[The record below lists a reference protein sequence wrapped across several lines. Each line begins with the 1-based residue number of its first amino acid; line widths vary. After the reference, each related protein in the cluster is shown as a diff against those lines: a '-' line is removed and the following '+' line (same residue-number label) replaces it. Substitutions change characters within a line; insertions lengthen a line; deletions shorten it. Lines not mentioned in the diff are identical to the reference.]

1 MAHLKKYP
9 RLYCEATLG
18 QGKIIDLEQG
28 QVHYLRNVLRAEQGS
43 CLRLFNG
50 QDGEW
55 IAEINEISKKK
66 ATAQVTKC
74 SREKQLDMQQR
85 ILIFAPIKK
94 TETDF
99 VIQKATELG
108 VTDIYPVLTDHS
120 NTHKIRKDRF
130 ETIAIEAAEQS
141 ERLSLPNIHDLQP
154 IKSVLS
160 ACLKELSV
168 YVAMERYEGQTN
180 FEKPVDGWAVI
191 IGPEGGFSDAEK
203 EAFLSAK
210 GIIPLSL
217 GDTVLRA
224 ETAAIAALSVLSF
237 SA

>member
-74 SREKQLDMQQR
+74 SR
-85 ILIFAPIKK
+85 
-94 TETDF
+94 
-99 VIQKATELG
+99 
-108 VTDIYPVLTDHS
+108 
-120 NTHKIRKDRF
+120 
-130 ETIAIEAAEQS
+130 
-141 ERLSLPNIHDLQP
+141 
-154 IKSVLS
+154 
-160 ACLKELSV
+160 
-168 YVAMERYEGQTN
+168 
-180 FEKPVDGWAVI
+180 
-191 IGPEGGFSDAEK
+191 
-203 EAFLSAK
+203 
-210 GIIPLSL
+210 
-217 GDTVLRA
+217 
-224 ETAAIAALSVLSF
+224 
-237 SA
+237 